1 VVSSL
6 GGRKSVQST
15 KLAITAI
22 PGIVCPEMQLREENH
37 CLRFNTVGRE
47 EGTSGEKESR
57 GAFMKAAERLRAI
70 I

>member
-6 GGRKSVQST
+6 GERKSVQST

-22 PGIVCPEMQLREENH
+22 SRIVCPEMQLREENH
-37 CLRFNTVGRE
+37 CLRFNTAER
-47 EGTSGEKESR
+47 TDR
-57 GAFMKAAERLRAI
+57 RRTWTGAHSWRKRPKRLRAI